1 ARLVTMGRAQDVLI
15 VGTADGADIL
25 TVLNSALEPHGDPQI
40 DRFRLRG
47 PKVRLNPS
55 AALSLALLVHELATN
70 ALKYG
75 ALSVPQGNVD
85 LIWYLTTDDREPCLV
100 LSWSEYGGPP
110 VVAPSRKGFGTRLIT
125 RGLAGDVGGKVQI
138 DYETT
143 GVVCTLTAPLAE
155 LTEPL

>member
-1 ARLVTMGRAQDVLI
+1 M
-15 VGTADGADIL
+15 
-25 TVLNSALEPHGDPQI
+25 
-40 DRFRLRG
+40 
-47 PKVRLNPS
+47 
-55 AALSLALLVHELATN
+55 HELATN